1 MQQQEQAVTLFTSC
15 VLTLTHILFA
25 LTSVH
30 YCTFYLHS
38 ESRLFS
44 STSRLG
50 HSTSPNL
57 PLFIYC
63 NHNTKAKHT
72 TLQTIPTTQK
82 TQFIIRNGFIRVYMQ
97 YYGTMILRRSII
109 PSGQEI
115 ALAISPAHTNYI
127 NYKRN
132 IALSIN
138 YEIKCPFK
146 S

>member
-1 MQQQEQAVTLFTSC
+1 MTLFTSC

-25 LTSVH
+25 LTLVH
-30 YCTFYLHS
+30 YCTLYLHS

-63 NHNTKAKHT
+63 IHNKAHNIANNPNNSKDSIHD
-72 TLQTIPTTQK
+72 QK
-82 TQFIIRNGFIRVYMQ
+82 RLNRVYMQ
-97 YYGTMILRRSII
+97 CYGTMILRRSII
-109 PSGQEI
+109 PPGQEI
-115 ALAISPAHTNYI
+115 DLAISLAHTNYI

-138 YEIKCPFK
+138 YEINTRFNRE
-146 S
+146 